1 MANIYRIYLQGD
13 DLLGWH
19 TAIFY
24 DKDLAIKYF
33 KSVRTKHPN
42 DMVISERLDDDTGNI
57 LSQKVFGKTNDVSVA
72 EVKACRQE
80 CINLI
85 RYDVEFKDTR
95 IIAEN
100 ISPEE
105 ANQIIISEIGQPG
118 YGTEYIYTIG
128 YGNFVNHVPAF
139 PEF

>member
-24 DKDLAIKYF
+24 DEDLAIKYF

-42 DMVISERLDDDTGNI
+42 NMVVSERLDDDTGKI
-57 LSQKVFGKTNDVSVA
+57 LSQKIFGKTNGVSFA

-80 CINLI
+80 YINLI

-95 IIAEN
+95 VVAEN

-118 YGTEYIYTIG
+118 YGTEYIYTVEH
-128 YGNFVNHVPAF
+128 GNFVKHVPAF